1 MILFKTIRYKNF
13 LSSGNNFTEISLNQ
27 HRNNIIVGTNGAG
40 KSTILDALT
49 FGLFNKPFRKINK
62 PQLINSI
69 NGKDCRVEIDFA
81 IGKKEYTVIRGM
93 KPNIFE
99 IYVDGKMLNQ
109 DAATGDQQK
118 FLEQTILKLNYK
130 SFTQIVVLGSSTFV
144 PFMQLPLASRRE
156 IIEDLLDIQ
165 VFSVMNTNLK
175 DRMKRL
181 NDDIRFTENTIDLV
195 NHKIEVQRNLIQEL
209 ENKSE
214 VIIQDKTVK
223 INDLTKKTTFLLD
236 ENKDLNLYVSDKQ
249 SQLSEQDKFSGK
261 FEQLKEF
268 KFKFKTKVTNLV
280 KENKFYAD
288 NDNCP
293 TCKQGIDERFKLDKI
308 SKNSDTIKETEV
320 AWEKLET
327 EMEKVQEQLSAFR
340 AISIDISNKHSQVD
354 KNNNLIHHLQN
365 QIAELEKEIDELNQ
379 QKDNSG
385 EEYQALEKLVKQF
398 DSHESVLAAHKEDKD
413 YYSVAANLL
422 KDTGIKTRI
431 IKRYLPVMNKLI
443 NQYLQQMDFFVNFT
457 LSESFEETI
466 KSRYRDDFSYAS
478 FSEGEKSRIDIAL
491 MLTWRSVAKLKN
503 SVDTNLLILDEI
515 FDSSLDSTGTD
526 ELSFILRNFTN
537 DVNLFI
543 ISHREHMV
551 EKFDRVLKFNK
562 VKNFSK
568 MEEVTNA
575 VEV

>member
-1 MILFKTIRYKNF
+1 
-13 LSSGNNFTEISLNQ
+13 
-27 HRNNIIVGTNGAG
+27 
-40 KSTILDALT
+40 
-49 FGLFNKPFRKINK
+49 
-62 PQLINSI
+62 
-69 NGKDCRVEIDFA
+69 
-81 IGKKEYTVIRGM
+81 
-93 KPNIFE
+93 
-99 IYVDGKMLNQ
+99 MLNQ

-165 VFSVMNTNLK
+165 VFSLMNTNLK

-181 NDDIRFTENTIDLV
+181 ADDIRFTENNIDLT
-195 NHKIEVQRNLIQEL
+195 NHKIVLQTNMIKEL

-214 VIIQDKTVK
+214 SIIQDKFNK
-223 INDLTKKTTFLLD
+223 IEEFRKKSYFLLE
-236 ENKDLNLYVSDKQ
+236 ENTDLNSYISEKQ
-249 SQLSEQDKFSGK
+249 SQLDGQDKVVNK
-261 FEQLKEF
+261 FDNLKEF
-268 KFKFKTKVTNLV
+268 KFKFKNKVDNLI
-280 KENKFYAD
+280 KENKFYKD

-293 TCKQGIDERFKLDKI
+293 TCKQGIDKHFKLDKI
-308 SKNSDTIKETEV
+308 NKNESVLKETEI
-320 AWEKLET
+320 AWGKLEE
-327 EMEKVQEQLSAFR
+327 EMEKVKEQLITFKS
-340 AISIDISNKHSQVD
+340 ISSDITSKYSQID
-354 KNNNLIHHLQN
+354 KNNNLINHLQG
-365 QIAELEKEIDELNQ
+365 QINELEKEIDELNQ

-385 EEYQALEKLVKQF
+385 EEYQVLKKLEKQLKNY
-398 DSHESVLAAHKEDKD
+398 EGILAAHKENKD

-457 LSESFEETI
+457 LSESFEESI
-466 KSRYRDDFSYAS
+466 KSRYRDEFSYSS

-526 ELSFILRNFTN
+526 ELSYILRTFTKE
-537 DVNLFI
+537 VNLFI

>member
-1 MILFKTIRYKNF
+1 MILFKTVQFKNF
-13 LSSGNNFTEISLNQ
+13 LSAGNNFTQISLNTHQ
-27 HRNNIIVGTNGAG
+27 NNIIVGTNGAG

-49 FGLFNKPFRKINK
+49 FVLFNKPFRKINK
-62 PQLINSI
+62 PQLVNSI
-69 NGKDCRVEIDFA
+69 NGKDCVVEVEFS
-81 IGKKEYTVIRGM
+81 IGKKDYKVVRGM

-99 IYVDGKMLNQ
+99 VYTNGQMLNQ
-109 DAATGDQQK
+109 DAASGDQQK

-165 VFSVMNTNLK
+165 VFSIMNSNLK

-181 NDDIRFTENTIDLV
+181 ADDIRFMENNIDLV
-195 NHKIEVQRNLIQEL
+195 SHKIEVQKNLIQEL
-209 ENKSE
+209 ESKSE
-214 VIIQDKTVK
+214 SIVREKSNK
-223 INDLTKKTTFLLD
+223 IDELIKKSSFLLE
-236 ENKDLNLYVSDKQ
+236 ENKDLTHYISEKQ
-249 SQLSEQDKFSGK
+249 SQLSDQDKFSDK
-261 FEQLKEF
+261 FDKLKEF

-280 KENKFYAD
+280 KENKFYEE
-288 NDNCP
+288 NDSCP

-308 SKNSDTIKETEV
+308 ANNSGTIKETEI
-320 AWEKLET
+320 AWGKLEQ
-327 EMEKVQEQLSAFR
+327 EMEKIQDQLTMFR
-340 AISIDISNKHSQVD
+340 SINMDISGKHSEID
-354 KNNNLIHHLQN
+354 KNNSLINHLQN
-365 QIAELEKEIDELNQ
+365 QVAEFEKEIDELNQ
-379 QKDNSG
+379 QKNNSG
-385 EEYQALEKLVKQF
+385 EEYQVLHKFEQQF
-398 DSHESVLAAHKEDKD
+398 VSYGGVLAAHKENKD
-413 YYSVAANLL
+413 YYTVAANLL

-443 NQYLQQMDFFVNFT
+443 NQFLQQMDFFVNFT

-466 KSRYRDDFSYAS
+466 KSRYRDDFSYSS

-526 ELSFILRNFTN
+526 ELSYILRTFTN
-537 DVNLFI
+537 EVNLFI